1 MKIYSYFLEA
11 KKVTAKD
18 ITDKLKSIQAKAA
31 SIRKKYNKKMI
42 TRYNTKH
49 NIIQYVFII
58 YNLIINHFYQI

>member
-18 ITDKLKSIQAKAA
+18 ITDKLKSIWAKVA

-42 TRYNTKH
+42 IRYNTKH
-49 NIIQYVFII
+49 NIV
-58 YNLIINHFYQI
+58 